1 MMKVEIREAR
11 AADAERVIEYTKTIG
26 GETDNL
32 TFGAS
37 GFPITIEQEADYLE
51 SVYSAD
57 KSVHLLAV
65 IDDEIV
71 GDGSL
76 SGLPRRMSHRADLG
90 ITVRKSYWNK
100 GIGSMLMQKLID
112 YAKDHGIE
120 IINLEVRS
128 DNAGAIHLYQKYG
141 FQKIGTSPAYF
152 KIDNSYHDFDIM
164 YVDLR

>member
-37 GFPITIEQEADYLE
+37 GFPITVEQEADYLE

-65 IDDEIV
+65 IDGEIV

-76 SGLPRRMSHRADLG
+76 SGLPRRMSHRANLG
-90 ITVRKSYWNK
+90 ITVKKSYWNK
-100 GIGSMLMQKLID
+100 GIGSML
-112 YAKDHGIE
+112 
-120 IINLEVRS
+120 
-128 DNAGAIHLYQKYG
+128 
-141 FQKIGTSPAYF
+141 KIMA
-152 KIDNSYHDFDIM
+152 
-164 YVDLR
+164 